1 VVRIDIVHKHVLV
14 AAGIIFSIRLFVPNK
29 VNFLSR
35 FRKRKNLGAKKKL
48 QAPSPSPNATKKKQ
62 LKKQPSRER
71 NFIRICVLVAREKKK
86 TRNGTKANHVA
97 SVRAQTSLVGA
108 SNFGKTGGFK
118 ERGR

>member
-1 VVRIDIVHKHVLV
+1 VHKHVLV
-14 AAGIIFSIRLFVPNK
+14 AAGIIFSMRLFVLNK
-29 VNFLSR
+29 SKFSLSFSQKKKFGR
-35 FRKRKNLGAKKKL
+35 AKKKL
-48 QAPSPSPNATKKKQ
+48 QKATKKTTFERERE
-62 LKKQPSRER
+62 RER

-86 TRNGTKANHVA
+86 SRNGTKANHVA